1 MSPNAGFARLMA
13 DLRAHF
19 EAEGVRATCVN
30 GAWTIETDGPHGTA
44 SATAPALDEAFRLL
58 FAAPRRGGVA

>member
-19 EAEGVRATCVN
+19 KAEGVRATKAN
-30 GAWTIETDGPHGTA
+30 GMWTIETDGAHGTA
-44 SATAPALDEAFRLL
+44 SATAPTLDEAFRLL
-58 FAAPRRGGVA
+58 FAAPRRKDVA